1 MGIEIKQLKQIKF
14 LRLICLGILLVL
26 LESCM
31 APAARI
37 NSIMEKAYRTNGG
50 SELYIAIQLQNLSK
64 IRQLVS
70 MGADIENVLMMKKGA
85 SQYVKQ
91 DLYLPALQIANSS
104 YLGAT
109 YSKDSAKILKSQQ
122 IVTYFLKQGAD
133 LSGMYSK
140 ETYLNALDKS
150 GILAGLYKPYRNKDV
165 QKGSLAKNKLRH
177 NNSKASQQDA
187 MMEKAFRKNGGSD
200 LYIAIQ
206 LLDRDRVQQLISSG
220 ADMEQVLVMKKGA
233 SEYVKQD
240 LYQTALQIASTSYLM
255 AVYLKDNTK
264 KQQSITIIKH
274 LLEQG
279 ANTSGTYSADSYLNA
294 IDKTGTLVTLFKPY
308 KTNNGF
314 VAKKV
319 DDIAIKNEVTELDR
333 MKQEIA
339 ALKASIK
346 KNKGTVVPVPI
357 ATLPESKYNKY
368 KSRTA
373 LVIGNSNYSYSRLAN
388 PRNDA
393 RDIANALK
401 VLDFKVIL
409 KVDVNQRQM
418 EEAIDEF
425 SNQLSQGGV
434 GLFYYAGHGIQ
445 HKDSNYLIPLGA
457 KIKKQ
462 KDLRYEAVNLGR
474 VLDGMGAA
482 GTGLNIAILDA
493 CRDNPLPRSY
503 RSSGARGLIKVPSPD
518 GTILA
523 FSTSPGAVAQDGD
536 GRNGLYTTYLLKHI
550 KTKNIS
556 IDNLLKRVSK
566 DVKKASGRGQ
576 RPWRESSFDGD
587 FYF

>member
-31 APAARI
+31 VPAARV
-37 NSIMEKAYRTNGG
+37 NSIMENAYRTNGG

-104 YLGAT
+104 YLVAT
-109 YSKDSAKILKSQQ
+109 YSKDSAKILKSRQ
-122 IVTYFLKQGAD
+122 IIVYLLQQGAD
-133 LSGMYSK
+133 LSGIYSK
-140 ETYLNALDKS
+140 ESYLDALDKTGALT
-150 GILAGLYKPYRNKDV
+150 GIYKPYRNEIK
-165 QKGSLAKNKLRH
+165 QAGSLAKNKSLS
-177 NNSKASQQDA
+177 NNSKVSQQNA

-206 LLDRDRVQQLISSG
+206 LLDSDRVQQLILNG
-220 ADMEQVLVMKKGA
+220 ADMEQVLVMKKGV

-240 LYQTALQIASTSYLM
+240 LYQTALQISSTSYLT

-294 IDKTGTLVTLFKPY
+294 IDKTGTLVALFKPY

-314 VAKKV
+314 VAKKA
-319 DDIAIKNEVTELDR
+319 DDIAIKNEVTELNR

-346 KNKGTVVPVPI
+346 KNKGTVIPIPI
-357 ATLPESKYNKY
+357 ATLSESKYNKY

-393 RDIANALK
+393 RDIAITLK
-401 VLDFKVIL
+401 SLDFKVIL

-445 HKDSNYLIPLGA
+445 YKDSNYLIPLGA

-503 RSSGARGLIKVPSPD
+503 RSSGTRGLIKVPSPD

-536 GRNGLYTTYLLKHI
+536 GRNGLYTTYLLKHL

-576 RPWRESSFDGD
+576 KPWRESSFDGD